1 MEELISVIV
10 PIYKVEKYLR
20 CCIDS
25 ILRQSYEN
33 LEILLVEDGSPD
45 GCGAICDA
53 YAGKD
58 SRIRVLHKENG
69 GLSDARNAGM
79 AKATGEWIFFVD
91 ADDYIHPQM
100 IEKLY
105 RAAKEYNAKLA
116 WCEIQEVEEETGLTS
131 PNTQKSG
138 VAEKTAEQG
147 KTDGVIVY
155 TRQEAEMQMYTV
167 GGMQQALV
175 TWNKLYH
182 HTLFEREGK
191 PIQFPKGKIYEDG
204 YTIYKLIY
212 GADRVVSIPD
222 SLYYYRQ
229 RSGSI
234 MNKNSHKTYE
244 AAIEAGY
251 ERMDFYQRHEEP
263 ELYRAELNLTI
274 YSVIRFYQTNKTKK
288 DRKILR
294 EHFADLYQN
303 YFKKENWSM
312 GKRIRMASF
321 RVGNP
326 CYLLISSFESI
337 YNKLTGRSSS

>member
-25 ILRQSYEN
+25 ILCQSYVN

-45 GCGAICDA
+45 ECGTICDA
-53 YAGKD
+53 YAAKD

-69 GLSDARNAGM
+69 GLSDARNAGI
-79 AKATGEWIFFVD
+79 ANASGEWIFFVD
-91 ADDYIHPQM
+91 ADDYIHPEM

-105 RAAKEYNAKLA
+105 RAVKEYAAKLA
-116 WCEIQEVEEETGLTS
+116 WCEILEVEEEAGLNAKEVS
-131 PNTQKSG
+131 KEQK
-138 VAEKTAEQG
+138 
-147 KTDGVIVY
+147 KTDEVIVY

-167 GGMQQALV
+167 EGMQRALV

-182 HTLFEREGK
+182 HSLFELEGK
-191 PIQFPKGKIYEDG
+191 RIQFPKGKIYEDG

-212 GADRVVSIPD
+212 GAEKVVSIPE

-229 RSGSI
+229 RNGSI
-234 MNKNSHKTYE
+234 MSKNSHKTYE

-251 ERMDFYQRHEEP
+251 ERMDFYKKHEEV

-294 EHFADLYQN
+294 NHFADLYQN
-303 YFKKENWSM
+303 YFKKENWPM
-312 GKRIRMASF
+312 GKRVRMAAF

-326 CYLLISSFESI
+326 CYLLISSFEGI
-337 YNKLTGRSSS
+337 YNKLTGRSFT